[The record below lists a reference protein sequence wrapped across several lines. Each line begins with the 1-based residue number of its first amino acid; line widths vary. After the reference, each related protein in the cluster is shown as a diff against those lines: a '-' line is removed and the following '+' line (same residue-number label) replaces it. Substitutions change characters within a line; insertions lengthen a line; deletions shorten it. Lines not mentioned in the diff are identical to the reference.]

1 MIAIQVSLYLLGQED
16 IDSVLKI
23 FWDVLKE
30 ESIDYRITPLST
42 VVWGEDEEYLH
53 NTVFAAYKKAR
64 EKGPAVMVQTLTTG
78 DRSRIDELIGY
89 LNGS

>member
-1 MIAIQVSLYLLGQED
+1 MIAIQVSLYPLGRED
-16 IDSVLKI
+16 IDSVLNI
-23 FWDVLKE
+23 FWDALKQE
-30 ESIDYRITPLST
+30 NIDYRITPMST
-42 VVWGEDEEYLH
+42 VVWAEDEENLY
-53 NTVFAAYKKAR
+53 NTVFNAYKRAR